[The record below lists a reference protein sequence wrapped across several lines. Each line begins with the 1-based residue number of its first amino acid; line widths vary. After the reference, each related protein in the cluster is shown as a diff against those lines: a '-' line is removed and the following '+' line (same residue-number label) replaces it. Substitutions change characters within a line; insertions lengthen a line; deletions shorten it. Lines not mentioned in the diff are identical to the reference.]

1 MVKKDMHEK
10 KLKEDEIQKRNDP
23 LKPLPISKKKWKSYL
38 LGTDEDN
45 SMFY

>member
-1 MVKKDMHEK
+1 MHGK
-10 KLKEDEIQKRNDP
+10 KLKEDEKQNDP
-23 LKPLPISKKKWKSYL
+23 LKPLPISKEKWKRHL